1 MKSMLTLLFLLSF
14 FQIIAQPANPSDSIP
29 SRSKSGRQI
38 KTLEMKDI
46 NQGGA
51 FRIFITSYGFGL
63 GGFYRLQ
70 FDETLAYQ
78 LELEISPGKDERE
91 FEEFDYYGFS
101 YTRNK
106 INSLLLIPI
115 TNALTYRMFKDDI
128 VENFRPYLSAGVG
141 PLIGYSY
148 PYKGDSFSG
157 LGDGIWKVGFTGFIG
172 FGADFGMNFTS
183 LQGVSFKYT
192 FNYLPDGVPLLVE
205 AIPLHGDGSDPSK
218 LTGYDFR
225 KKPKDTFQSLQLS
238 LNIGKMW
245 TR

>member
-1 MKSMLTLLFLLSF
+1 MKYLITLLLLIPF
-14 FQIIAQPANPSDSIP
+14 FQITAQPVNQTDSIS
-29 SRSKSGRQI
+29 SRAKTTRQI
-38 KTLEMKDI
+38 KILEMKDVE
-46 NQGGA
+46 QGGA
-51 FRIFITSYGFGL
+51 FRIFITSYGFGM
-63 GGFYRLQ
+63 GGYYRYQ

-78 LELEISPGKDERE
+78 LEIELSPGKDERE

-106 INSLLLIPI
+106 INSLLLIPL
-115 TNALTYRMFKDDI
+115 TNAVTYRLFKDDI
-128 VENFRPYLSAGVG
+128 VENFRPYLTAGAG
-141 PLIGYSY
+141 PLFGYSY

-157 LGDGIWKVGFTGFIG
+157 IGDGVWKVGFSGFFG

-192 FNYLPDGVPLLVE
+192 FNYLPGGVPLLVE
-205 AIPLHGDGSDPSK
+205 AVPLHTDPVDPSK
-218 LTGYDFR
+218 LTGYDF
-225 KKPKDTFQSLQLS
+225 KEKPKDIFQSLQLS